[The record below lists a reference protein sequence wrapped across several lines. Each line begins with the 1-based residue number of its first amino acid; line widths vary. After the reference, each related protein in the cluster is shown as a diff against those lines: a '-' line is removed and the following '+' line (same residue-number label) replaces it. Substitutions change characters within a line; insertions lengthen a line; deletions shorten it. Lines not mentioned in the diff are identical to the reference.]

1 MFSDSG
7 GGMPRGLHQFGT
19 ALVVCALMSI
29 GFAAYA
35 AEPEH
40 ADVRVLIDISGSMRQ
55 NDPQN
60 LRRPAL
66 RMLAGLLQPG
76 TRAGVWTFA
85 RWSNNLV
92 PVGDVDAAWKQR
104 VQALS
109 GEIAS
114 PGQFTHIEE
123 VLRQASADW
132 RGQPATH
139 NRHLV
144 LLTDGM
150 VDVSR
155 DEAESAASR
164 ARILDDVMPGLQ
176 RDGVRLHTI
185 ALSERADHELLRRLA
200 EQTGG
205 WYQQV
210 AVADEL
216 QRVFLRMFEQVSAPD
231 SVPLTGNRFIVDS
244 SVEEATVLLFTK
256 DDAKPV
262 VLQAPDGERYTD
274 TDLPAGIAWF
284 RDQGYHLITI
294 SAPRKGEWSL
304 EADIDP
310 DNRVMIVT
318 DLKLRTSAVPAY
330 LAVGEELH
338 IEAYLSARGERVT
351 REAFLRLLDVRADAF
366 GPIGR
371 DPQPINDTG
380 KDGDTTAGDGRYGF
394 AYSESTAARQ
404 VELLIAI
411 DSATFMREKRFRLA
425 VHEPVEAAV
434 NEGPTGAVL
443 SVDLQPAVLQDG
455 AEVVAWQ
462 EGVDGERMPLA
473 LEALHEGQYEYAFDA
488 PPGPVYVEVAA
499 MSRLGNRVERR
510 LGPLGPPGFE
520 PPPLAPP
527 ESPSPA
533 AVTAEESPSPEPASG
548 PETVPPPELP
558 AEPPAEPPVDDAG
571 GWALPAALFG
581 GFNLLLLAGGGAW
594 WFLRRRRRSPPADD
608 LTLDDGDA
616 DVDLGRPA

>member
-1 MFSDSG
+1 M
-7 GGMPRGLHQFGT
+7 RRRLHHYGT
-19 ALVVCALMSI
+19 ALIVFALMSI
-29 GFAAYA
+29 GIPAFG

-92 PVGDVDAAWKQR
+92 PVADVDAAWKQR

-132 RGQPATH
+132 NAAPATH
-139 NRHLV
+139 ARHLV

-155 DEAESAASR
+155 EPTESAASR
-164 ARILDDVMPGLQ
+164 ARILDDVMPALQ
-176 RDGVRLHTI
+176 REGVRLHTI
-185 ALSERADHELLRRLA
+185 ALSERADHELLRQLA

-231 SVPLTGNRFIVDS
+231 SVPLTDNRFTVDS
-244 SVEEATVLLFTK
+244 SVDEATVLLFTK
-256 DDAKPV
+256 DAARPV

-274 TDLPAGIAWF
+274 SDLPAGVAWF

-294 SAPRKGEWSL
+294 SSPRKGEWSL

-318 DLKLRTSAVPAY
+318 DLKLRTSGIPAH
-330 LAVGEELH
+330 LAVDEDLH
-338 IEAYLSARGERVT
+338 VEAFLSSRGERVT

-366 GPIGR
+366 GPLGR

-380 KDGDTTAGDGRYGF
+380 SDGDTAAGDGRYGF
-394 AYSESTAARQ
+394 IYSESKSARQ

-411 DSATFMREKRFRLA
+411 DSATFMREKRFRFA
-425 VHEPVEAAV
+425 VHEPVTAAID
-434 NEGPTGAVL
+434 EGPNGPVL
-443 SVDLQPAVLQDG
+443 SVDLQPAVLADG
-455 AEVVAWQ
+455 AEVTAWQ
-462 EGVDGERMPLA
+462 ETADGGRSPLE
-473 LEALHEGQYEYAFDA
+473 LQVLREGQYEYAFDA
-488 PPGPVYVEVAA
+488 PPAPVFVEIAA

-510 LGPLGPPGFE
+510 LGPLHPPGFQSPAPPASPAVD
-520 PPPLAPP
+520 PPP
-527 ESPSPA
+527 
-533 AVTAEESPSPEPASG
+533 PEPVPPA
-548 PETVPPPELP
+548 EATVPPPDSEPPPAPAPEAPVDAEGGGWLLP
-558 AEPPAEPPVDDAG
+558 A
-571 GWALPAALFG
+571 LLFVG
-581 GFNLLLLAGGGAW
+581 VNVLLLGGGAAW
-594 WFLRRRRRSPPADD
+594 WFLRRRRTAAVDD
-608 LTLDDGDA
+608 LTLDDVDGGGDDA
-616 DVDLGRPA
+616 AGLDLGRPA